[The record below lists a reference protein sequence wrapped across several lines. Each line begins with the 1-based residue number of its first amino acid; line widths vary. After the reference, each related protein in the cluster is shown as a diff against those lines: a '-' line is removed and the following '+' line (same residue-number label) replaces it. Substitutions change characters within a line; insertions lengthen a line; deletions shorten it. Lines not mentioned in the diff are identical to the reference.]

1 MDLNGFNALE
11 IEPSATFQ
19 PMPAGWYKCVITEA
33 VEGINKAGTGS
44 YLKLS
49 IEVIDGDHTGRNV
62 FEYLN
67 LKHEKEVAV
76 QIAQQAL
83 SAICRAIGV
92 NSPKDSAE
100 LCDKPLMVK
109 MAVTPASGGYEASN
123 NAKGYEAVSD
133 GASAQAAPSGVASN
147 GASSTPP
154 WKK

>member
-11 IEPSATFQ
+11 VEPSATFQ

-33 VEGINKAGTGS
+33 VEGMNKAGTGS

-67 LKHEKEVAV
+67 LKHEKDVVV

-83 SAICRAIGV
+83 SQICRAINV

-109 MAVTPASGGYEASN
+109 MAVTPANNGYEASN
-123 NAKGYEAVSD
+123 NAKGYEAVS
-133 GASAQAAPSGVASN
+133 GGVSAQAAPSGVASN

>member
-33 VEGINKAGTGS
+33 VEGINKKETGS

-67 LKHEKEVAV
+67 LKHEKDVVV

-83 SAICRAIGV
+83 SQICRAIGV

-133 GASAQAAPSGVASN
+133 GSSAQAAPSGVASN

>member
-123 NAKGYEAVSD
+123 NAKGYEAVS
-133 GASAQAAPSGVASN
+133 GGVSAQAAPSGVASN

>member
-11 IEPSATFQ
+11 VEPSSTFQ

-33 VEGINKAGTGS
+33 VEAMNKAETGS

-67 LKHEKEVAV
+67 LKHDKDVVV

-83 SAICRAIGV
+83 SQICRAINV

-109 MAVTPASGGYEASN
+109 MAVTPANNGYEASN
-123 NAKGYEAVSD
+123 NAKGYEAVSA
-133 GASAQAAPSGVASN
+133 GASAQAAPSGVSN
-147 GASSTPP
+147 EASSTPP

>member
-11 IEPSATFQ
+11 VEPSSTFQ
-19 PMPAGWYKCVITEA
+19 PLPAGWYKCVITEA

-49 IEVIDGDHTGRNV
+49 IEVIDGDYTGRNV
-62 FEYLN
+62 FDYLN
-67 LKHEKEVAV
+67 LKHDKDVVV

-83 SAICRAIGV
+83 SQICRAINV

-109 MAVTPASGGYEASN
+109 MAVTPANNGYEASN
-123 NAKGYEAVSD
+123 NAKGYEAVSG
-133 GASAQAAPSGVASN
+133 GASAQAAPSSVSN
-147 GASSTPP
+147 EASSTPP

>member
-11 IEPSATFQ
+11 VEPSATFQ

-33 VEGINKAGTGS
+33 VEGMNKAGTGS

-67 LKHEKEVAV
+67 LKHEKDVVV

-83 SAICRAIGV
+83 SQICRAINV

-123 NAKGYEAVSD
+123 NAKGYEAVSG
-133 GASAQAAPSGVASN
+133 GASAQAAPSGVA
-147 GASSTPP
+147 ASSGSTPP
-154 WKK
+154 WKT